1 MCGIFGIANHVEAV
15 PMSYLGLYALQHR
28 GQESC
33 GISSSDG
40 TGVYTQKGRGFVRDF
55 FSESVIGKL
64 KGYSAI
70 GHDRY
75 STAGD
80 KEDGAEKNAQPIVV
94 KCKFGTISLA
104 HNGNLNNFQPIRAAL
119 EQAGAT
125 FQCTSDSEIILN
137 LIARSEKDNII
148 EAIKDVL
155 PRIKGAYSLLILTE
169 KLLIA
174 VRDPLGIR
182 PLAIG
187 QLNGSYVFSSE
198 TCAFDLIKA
207 EEDDDLY
214 LRDVEPGEIIWVEN
228 GELHSERFARSPFL
242 AQCSFEHVY
251 FSRPDSDVF
260 SGRNVADS
268 RDLMGRLLAREH
280 PIDADIVVPV
290 QASGAQAAL
299 GFAEESGIRFTL
311 DLIRNHYVARTFIE
325 PKTTIRHFG
334 VKLKHN
340 PIRKRIR
347 GKRVVLVDDSIMRST
362 TMRKL
367 VRLIRAAGA
376 VEVHVRISCPP
387 TISPCFYGVDTPTHE
402 ELIAATHSQE
412 EICKIIEAD
421 SLGYL
426 SQRYLTMALG
436 RRPKQW
442 CFACWDKNYPAGTPQ
457 EFQVV

>member
-1 MCGIFGIANHVEAV
+1 MGGLQGRPLSFFSAILFIHSHFQGGSMCGIFGIANHVEAV

-187 QLNGSYVFSSE
+187 QLNGSYVFS
-198 TCAFDLIKA
+198 A
-207 EEDDDLY
+207 
-214 LRDVEPGEIIWVEN
+214 
-228 GELHSERFARSPFL
+228 
-242 AQCSFEHVY
+242 
-251 FSRPDSDVF
+251 
-260 SGRNVADS
+260 RNVADS

-402 ELIAATHSQE
+402 ELIAATHSQ
-412 EICKIIEAD
+412 K
-421 SLGYL
+421 
-426 SQRYLTMALG
+426 R
-436 RRPKQW
+436 
-442 CFACWDKNYPAGTPQ
+442 FA
-457 EFQVV
+457 